1 MFKLN
6 HRPWITTNCHLRL
19 TSQLIKFE
27 KSLTSPEVDLYSWQ
41 QRKPTP
47 QSYRQVNTLPKICY
61 VPVIVTPR
69 DSAIQTNNILL
80 NMSILTWLSQEII
93 QVNVSSM
100 IITRLVCRMKNMECN
115 RVYVLLYRPNIIRFQ
130 YVRLEIL
137 PNTTLEY
144 GKWMLDWRF
153 DAFFYLRNKM
163 DKWLINQG
171 KMNFEW
177 KILRFIYRL

>member
-130 YVRLEIL
+130 YCDWKFYQTRRWSTVSECSIGGL
-137 PNTTLEY
+137 
-144 GKWMLDWRF
+144 ML
-153 DAFFYLRNKM
+153 FFTWGIRWTNDL
-163 DKWLINQG
+163 
-171 KMNFEW
+171 
-177 KILRFIYRL
+177 